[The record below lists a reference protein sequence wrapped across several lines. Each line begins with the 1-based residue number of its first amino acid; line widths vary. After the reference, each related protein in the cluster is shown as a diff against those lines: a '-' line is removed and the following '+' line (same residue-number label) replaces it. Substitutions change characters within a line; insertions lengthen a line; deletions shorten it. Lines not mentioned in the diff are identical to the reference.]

1 MWVQPPRLATRPAAT
16 PLPYAGDLLSFLF
29 CCVHCLRWL
38 VSDHKSWECDMH
50 NPIVEETSPG
60 LMQAGIAPRSHAEH
74 GASAHSAAVP
84 QPEQQQRQPTR
95 TATLS
100 RRHRRRRTCHTIA
113 CHHLTFGG
121 EAVLQ
126 HAMAASI
133 TGT

>member
-1 MWVQPPRLATRPAAT
+1 
-16 PLPYAGDLLSFLF
+16 
-29 CCVHCLRWL
+29 
-38 VSDHKSWECDMH
+38 
-50 NPIVEETSPG
+50 VEETSPG
-60 LMQAGIAPRSHAEH
+60 LMQAGIAPCSHAEH

-121 EAVLQ
+121 DGRGGGRSAACNGGLHHRHLTCRLLQLGRGPPLLVL
-126 HAMAASI
+126 
-133 TGT
+133 